1 MNDPTP
7 TVPPFGVVL
16 TTLPDEAGAEALARQ
31 IVDAGLGACWT

>member
-16 TTLPDEAGAEALARQ
+16 TTLPDEAGAEALARHNHRTTP
-31 IVDAGLGACWT
+31 GR